1 MRVNA
6 VKSAMTSHELTKC
19 ACKHVSDMSDT
30 CIFTDVL
37 SQSLC
42 DGSHGRVVAQ
52 GKMMKIITSERKAE
66 VQASRAMT
74 TGATSIGNGGGCIS
88 MPSMGIEE

>member
-1 MRVNA
+1 
-6 VKSAMTSHELTKC
+6 
-19 ACKHVSDMSDT
+19 
-30 CIFTDVL
+30 
-37 SQSLC
+37 
-42 DGSHGRVVAQ
+42 
-52 GKMMKIITSERKAE
+52 MMKIITSERKAE